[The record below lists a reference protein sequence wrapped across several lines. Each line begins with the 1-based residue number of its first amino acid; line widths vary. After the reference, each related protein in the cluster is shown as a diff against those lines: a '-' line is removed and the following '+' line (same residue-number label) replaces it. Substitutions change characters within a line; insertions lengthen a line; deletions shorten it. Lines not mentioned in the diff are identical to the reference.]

1 MGKSLGNVLDPVDL
15 VDTFG
20 ADRVRYFFLKEIDF
34 GSDGDFS
41 EVRFIDTVNADLA
54 NDVGN
59 CLNRTLNL
67 LKKNCSGQLP
77 LSSADISSEHPVR
90 AAAEAAT
97 SAYPGAMDVLN
108 FNAACVSALN
118 IAGQCNLHLSET
130 EPWKVFKGESEADKS
145 RAEETLVAVLEGMRI
160 LAILLG
166 PVTPS
171 LAADIYLQLG
181 FAQGT
186 FEGTVWAD
194 TAWGGLGKG
203 HVTNKPV
210 PLITRL
216 EKE

>member
-1 MGKSLGNVLDPVDL
+1 MACPCRGGVYGHGFLTKDGLKMGKSLGNVLDPVDL

-130 EPWKVFKGESEADKS
+130 EPWKAFKGESVADKS
-145 RAEETLVAVLEGMRI
+145 R
-160 LAILLG
+160 
-166 PVTPS
+166 
-171 LAADIYLQLG
+171 AADIYLQLG